1 MAWSATHR
9 HARIG
14 PRKARLV
21 VDLIRGMK
29 ADRALDVLRFTP
41 KRGAAMVLKVLKSAM
56 ANADEKE
63 ADLDRLYVTEAR
75 VDEGPRLKRVSPKD
89 RGKAYMIVKQLSHII
104 ISVDE
109 KK

>member
-1 MAWSATHR
+1 MSFSAKHR
-9 HARIG
+9 HARIA

-29 ADRALDVLRFTP
+29 AGEALDLLRFTR
-41 KRGAAMVLKVLKSAM
+41 KRASVFVEKVLKSAM

-63 ADLDRLYVTEAR
+63 ADLDRLVVVEAR
-75 VDEGPRLKRVSPKD
+75 VDEGPRMKRVSPKD
-89 RGKAYMIVKQLSHII
+89 RGRAYVIVKQMSHII
-104 ISVDE
+104 IVLDE